1 VIDRLAANAPLS
13 LRAVKALTVRQLEC
27 HAGIPHNDV
36 DTLVR
41 AAVGSQDAREG
52 MLARLEKRATPTKDR
67 TAMTEPTGPLKGFRI
82 LDLTTVLFGPF
93 GTQTLGDWGAEII
106 KVESLTGDTWRT
118 SGQFRNRGMSGQF
131 MAANRNKR
139 SIALDLKHPDGKAVL
154 RRLIPTVDALVSNI
168 RPAGLARLGF
178 SYETCTEL
186 NPRLVY
192 AVATGFGQDGPWRA
206 RPAFDEIIQAASG
219 FASAMGTDEEPAF
232 VPSLIGDKI
241 CGMALTSAVTAAL
254 LHRERTGE
262 GQMVEVP
269 MLETL
274 AAFNSIE
281 MFGGMAFVPPIGP
294 SGYKR
299 MKARRP
305 VRTKDGWLTMLPYS
319 GANWCAFFEAVGHP
333 ECIEEFS
340 VRDPVARAR
349 NIDRIY
355 DRMRD
360 IAPSRT
366 TAEWEELLL
375 RIDVPHTGFAKLSE
389 VMEQPHLKAVG
400 LFQELDHPS
409 EGKIRQARPSA
420 RFSASPADIH
430 RLPPRLGEHTREV
443 LREVGYEQAEIEGLV
458 QKKAVGVD

>member
-1 VIDRLAANAPLS
+1 MSEL
-13 LRAVKALTVRQLEC
+13 
-27 HAGIPHNDV
+27 
-36 DTLVR
+36 
-41 AAVGSQDAREG
+41 
-52 MLARLEKRATPTKDR
+52 
-67 TAMTEPTGPLKGFRI
+67 TGPLKGLRI

-118 SGQFRNRGMSGQF
+118 SGVFRNRGMSGQF

-139 SIALDLKHPDGKAVL
+139 SLAVDLKHPEGKQVL
-154 RRLIPTVDALVSNI
+154 RRLIPSVDALVSNI

-178 SYETCTEL
+178 SYEACRTLT
-186 NPRLVY
+186 PRIVY
-192 AVATGFGQDGPWRA
+192 ASAVGFGQDGPWRA

-219 FASAMGTDEEPAF
+219 FASAMGTDDEPAF

-281 MFGGMAFVPPIGP
+281 MFGGLAFEPPIGP
-294 SGYKR
+294 AGYKR
-299 MKARRP
+299 MRARRP
-305 VRTKDGWLTMLPYS
+305 VRTKDGWMTMLPYS

-340 VRDPVARAR
+340 VRDPVTRAR

-355 DRMRD
+355 ERMRK
-360 IAPSRT
+360 IGPTRT
-366 TAEWEELLL
+366 TAEWEKLLL
-375 RIDVPHTGFAKLSE
+375 SIDVPHTAFARLSE
-389 VMEQPHLKAVG
+389 VTQQPHLKAVE

-409 EGKIRQARPSA
+409 EDMIRQARPPT
-420 RFSASPADIH
+420 RFSASPAGVH
-430 RLPPRLGEHTREV
+430 RLAPLLGEHTREV
-443 LREVGYEQAEIEGLV
+443 LRELGYSEPEIERLAEIR
-458 QKKAVGVD
+458 AVALGQRA

>member
-1 VIDRLAANAPLS
+1 MNPPS
-13 LRAVKALTVRQLEC
+13 
-27 HAGIPHNDV
+27 
-36 DTLVR
+36 
-41 AAVGSQDAREG
+41 
-52 MLARLEKRATPTKDR
+52 
-67 TAMTEPTGPLKGFRI
+67 GPLKGYRI

-139 SIALDLKHPDGKAVL
+139 SLALDLKHPDGKAVL
-154 RRLIPTVDALVSNI
+154 RKLIETSDALVSNI
-168 RPAGLARLGF
+168 RPAGLTRLGF
-178 SYETCTEL
+178 GYETCQEL
-186 NPRLVY
+186 NPKLVY

-219 FASAMGTDEEPAF
+219 FASAMGSDEEPAF

-281 MFGGMAFVPPIGP
+281 MFGGHAFVPPIGP

-319 GANWCAFFEAVGHP
+319 ADNWCAFFEAVGHP

-340 VRDPVARAR
+340 VRDPVLRAR
-349 NIDRIY
+349 NIDKIY
-355 DRMRD
+355 DRMRN

-366 TAEWEELLL
+366 TAEWEALLL
-375 RIDVPHTGFAKLSE
+375 RIDVPHTAFAKLTE
-389 VMEQPHLKAVG
+389 IAEQPHLKAVG
-400 LFQELDHPS
+400 MFVDLDHPT
-409 EGKIRQARPSA
+409 EGTVRQARPPA
-420 RFSASPADIH
+420 RFSRSPAGIH
-430 RLPPRLGEHTREV
+430 RMPPALGEHTREV
-443 LREVGYEQAEIEGLV
+443 LREAGYPPAEIESLIEA
-458 QKKAVGVD
+458 KAVGAGG

>member
-1 VIDRLAANAPLS
+1 
-13 LRAVKALTVRQLEC
+13 
-27 HAGIPHNDV
+27 
-36 DTLVR
+36 
-41 AAVGSQDAREG
+41 
-52 MLARLEKRATPTKDR
+52 
-67 TAMTEPTGPLKGFRI
+67 MTEPTGPLKGIRV

-118 SGQFRNRGMSGQF
+118 SGVFRNRGMSGQF
-131 MAANRNKR
+131 MAVNRNKR
-139 SIALDLKHPDGKAVL
+139 SISLDLKHPDGKEVL

-178 SYETCTEL
+178 SYEACREL
-186 NPRLVY
+186 NPRIIY
-192 AVATGFGQDGPWRA
+192 ATAVGFGQDGPWRA

-219 FASAMGTDEEPAF
+219 FASAMGTDEEPVF
-232 VPSLIGDKI
+232 VPSLVGDKI

-281 MFGGMAFVPPIGP
+281 MFGGIAFVPPTGP
-294 SGYKR
+294 AGYKR

-319 GANWCAFFEAVGHP
+319 GDNWCAFFEAVGHP
-333 ECIEEFS
+333 ECIEEFQ

-349 NIDRIY
+349 NIDRVY
-355 DRMRD
+355 ERMRE
-360 IAPSRT
+360 IAVTRT

-375 RIDVPHTGFAKLSE
+375 SIDVPHTAFTRLSE
-389 VMEQPHLKAVG
+389 VAEQPHLKAVG
-400 LFQELDHPS
+400 LLQEVEHPT
-409 EGKIRQARPSA
+409 EGTLLQARPPA
-420 RFSASPADIH
+420 KFSASPAKVR
-430 RLPPRLGEHTREV
+430 RLAPRLGEHTREV
-443 LREVGYEQAEIEGLV
+443 LREAGYGEAEIEALAER
-458 QKKAVGVD
+458 KAIRAG

>member
-1 VIDRLAANAPLS
+1 
-13 LRAVKALTVRQLEC
+13 
-27 HAGIPHNDV
+27 
-36 DTLVR
+36 
-41 AAVGSQDAREG
+41 
-52 MLARLEKRATPTKDR
+52 
-67 TAMTEPTGPLKGFRI
+67 MTESATTGPAGPLRGFRI
-82 LDLTTVLFGPF
+82 LDLTSVLFGPF

-106 KVESLTGDTWRT
+106 KIESLTGDTWRN

-139 SIALDLKHPDGKAVL
+139 SLALDLKHADGKAVL
-154 RRLIPTVDALVSNI
+154 RRLIATADALVSNI

-178 SYETCTEL
+178 SYDTCKEL

-219 FASAMGTDEEPAF
+219 FASAMGSDEEPAF
-232 VPSLIGDKI
+232 VPSLVGDKI

-281 MFGGMAFVPPIGP
+281 MFGGYAFVPPIGP

-319 GANWCAFFEAVGHP
+319 GENWCAFFEAVGHP
-333 ECIEEFS
+333 GCIEEFS
-340 VRDPVARAR
+340 VRDAVLRAR

-360 IAPSRT
+360 IAPTRT

-389 VMEQPHLKAVG
+389 IAEQPHLKAVG
-400 LFQELDHPS
+400 LFQELDHPT
-409 EGKIRQARPSA
+409 EGKIRQARPPA
-420 RFSASPADIH
+420 RFSASPAGVR
-430 RLPPRLGEHTREV
+430 RLAPRLGEHTREV
-443 LREVGYEQAEIEGLV
+443 LREVGYEQAEIDGLIE
-458 QKKAVGVD
+458 KKAVGAA

>member
-1 VIDRLAANAPLS
+1 
-13 LRAVKALTVRQLEC
+13 
-27 HAGIPHNDV
+27 
-36 DTLVR
+36 
-41 AAVGSQDAREG
+41 
-52 MLARLEKRATPTKDR
+52 M
-67 TAMTEPTGPLKGFRI
+67 TAPTGPLKGFRI

-106 KVESLTGDTWRT
+106 KVETLTGDTWRN

-139 SIALDLKHPDGKAVL
+139 SIALDLKHPGGKAAL
-154 RRLIPTVDALVSNI
+154 RRLLPTVDALVSNI

-178 SYETCTEL
+178 SYEVCHEL
-186 NPRLVY
+186 NPKLIY

-219 FASAMGTDEEPAF
+219 FASAMGTDDEPAF
-232 VPSLIGDKI
+232 VPSLIGDKL

-281 MFGGMAFVPPIGP
+281 MFGGLAFEPPIGP
-294 SGYKR
+294 SGYNR

-305 VRTKDGWLTMLPYS
+305 VRTRDGWLTMLPYS
-319 GANWCAFFEAVGHP
+319 GDNWCAFFEAVGLP

-340 VRDPVARAR
+340 VRDPVKRAR
-349 NIDRIY
+349 NIDAIY
-355 DRMRD
+355 ERMRE
-360 IAPSRT
+360 IAPTRT
-366 TAEWEELLL
+366 TAEWETLLL
-375 RIDVPHTGFAKLSE
+375 RIDVPHTAFAKLSE
-389 VMEQPHLKAVG
+389 IAEQPHLKAVG
-400 LFQELDHPS
+400 MFPVLDHPT
-409 EGKIRQARPSA
+409 EGKIRQARPPA
-420 RFSASPADIH
+420 RFSASPAGIH
-430 RLPPRLGEHTREV
+430 RMPPRLGQHTAEV
-443 LREVGYEQAEIEGLV
+443 LREAGYTAEEIEGLV
-458 QKKAVGVD
+458 EGKAAGVG

>member
-1 VIDRLAANAPLS
+1 
-13 LRAVKALTVRQLEC
+13 
-27 HAGIPHNDV
+27 
-36 DTLVR
+36 
-41 AAVGSQDAREG
+41 
-52 MLARLEKRATPTKDR
+52 
-67 TAMTEPTGPLKGFRI
+67 
-82 LDLTTVLFGPF
+82 VLFGPF
-93 GTQTLGDWGAEII
+93 GTQTLGDWGAEVI
-106 KVESLTGDTWRT
+106 KVESLAGDTWRT
-118 SGQFRNRGMSGQF
+118 SGVFRNRGMSGQF

-139 SIALDLKHPDGKAVL
+139 SVALDLKHPEGKQVL
-154 RRLIPTVDALVSNI
+154 RRLIPTADALVSNI

-178 SYETCTEL
+178 SYAACREL
-186 NPRLVY
+186 NARIVY
-192 AVATGFGQDGPWRA
+192 ASAVGFGQDGPWRA

-241 CGMALTSAVTAAL
+241 CGMALTAAVTAAL
-254 LHRERTGE
+254 LHRERTGQ

-281 MFGGMAFVPPIGP
+281 MFGGMAFEPPLGP
-294 SGYKR
+294 AGYRR

-333 ECIEEFS
+333 GCIEEFQ

-355 DRMRD
+355 DRMRE
-360 IAPSRT
+360 IAVTRT

-375 RIDVPHTGFAKLSE
+375 SIDVPHTAFAKLSE
-389 VMEQPHLKAVG
+389 VTEQPHLKAVG
-400 LFQELDHPS
+400 LFQELEHPS
-409 EGKIRQARPSA
+409 EGAIRQARPPT
-420 RFSASPADIH
+420 RFSGSPARVH
-430 RLPPRLGEHTREV
+430 RLAPRLGEHTREV
-443 LREVGYEQAEIEGLV
+443 LREVGYGEAEIDRLV
-458 QKKAVGVD
+458 ERRAVGVI

>member
-1 VIDRLAANAPLS
+1 M
-13 LRAVKALTVRQLEC
+13 TTTTT
-27 HAGIPHNDV
+27 G
-36 DTLVR
+36 
-41 AAVGSQDAREG
+41 
-52 MLARLEKRATPTKDR
+52 TPN
-67 TAMTEPTGPLKGFRI
+67 GPLKGFRI

-106 KVESLTGDTWRT
+106 KVETLTGDTWRN

-131 MAANRNKR
+131 MAVNRNKR
-139 SIALDLKHPDGKAVL
+139 SIALDLKNADAKAVL

-178 SYETCTEL
+178 SYEVCKEL
-186 NPRLVY
+186 NPKIVY
-192 AVATGFGQDGPWRA
+192 AVATGFGQNGPWAA

-219 FASAMGTDEEPAF
+219 FASAMGTDDEPAF
-232 VPSLIGDKI
+232 VPSLIGDKL

-281 MFGGMAFVPPIGP
+281 MFGGLAFVPPIGP
-294 SGYKR
+294 SGYNR

-319 GANWCAFFEAVGHP
+319 GDNWCAFFEAVGLP

-340 VRDPVARAR
+340 VRDPVQRAR
-349 NIDRIY
+349 NIDKIY
-355 DRMRD
+355 DRMRE
-360 IAPSRT
+360 IAPTRT
-366 TAEWEELLL
+366 TKEWEDLLL
-375 RIDVPHTGFAKLSE
+375 GIDVPHTAFAKLSE
-389 VMEQPHLKAVG
+389 IEEQPHLKAVG
-400 LFQELDHPS
+400 MFPEIDHPT
-409 EGKIRQARPSA
+409 EGKIRQARPPA
-420 RFSASPADIH
+420 RFSASPAGIH
-430 RLPPRLGEHTREV
+430 RLPPRLGEHSKEV
-443 LREVGYEQAEIEGLV
+443 LREAGFDEAEIDRLIAA
-458 QKKAVGVD
+458 KAVGAA

>member
-1 VIDRLAANAPLS
+1 
-13 LRAVKALTVRQLEC
+13 
-27 HAGIPHNDV
+27 
-36 DTLVR
+36 
-41 AAVGSQDAREG
+41 
-52 MLARLEKRATPTKDR
+52 
-67 TAMTEPTGPLKGFRI
+67 MTEPTGPLKGFRI

-118 SGQFRNRGMSGQF
+118 SGVFRNRGMSGQF

-139 SIALDLKHPDGKAVL
+139 SIALDLKHPGGKEVL
-154 RRLIPTVDALVSNI
+154 QRLIPTVDALVSNI
-168 RPAGLARLGF
+168 RPAALERLGF
-178 SYETCTEL
+178 SYEVCREL
-186 NPRLVY
+186 NPGIVY
-192 AVATGFGQDGPWRA
+192 VAAVGFGQDGPWRA

-219 FASAMGTDEEPAF
+219 FASAMGTDDEPAF

-281 MFGGMAFVPPIGP
+281 MFGGIAFVPPVGP
-294 SGYKR
+294 AGYKR

-333 ECIEEFS
+333 ECIEELQ

-375 RIDVPHTGFAKLSE
+375 SIDVPHTAFARLSE
-389 VMEQPHLKAVG
+389 VAEQPHLKAVG
-400 LFQELDHPS
+400 LFQDVEHPT
-409 EGKIRQARPSA
+409 EGTIRQARPPV
-420 RFSASPADIH
+420 RFSASPAAIH
-430 RLPPRLGEHTREV
+430 RLPPRLGEHSREL
-443 LREVGYEQAEIEGLV
+443 LREVGYSEPEIDGLV
-458 QKKAVGVD
+458 DRRVVGIG

>member
-1 VIDRLAANAPLS
+1 M
-13 LRAVKALTVRQLEC
+13 LR
-27 HAGIPHNDV
+27 G
-36 DTLVR
+36 DT
-41 AAVGSQDAREG
+41 GH
-52 MLARLEKRATPTKDR
+52 PTKDD
-67 TAMTEPTGPLKGFRI
+67 TAMTEPATRQPSGPLKGYRI

-93 GTQTLGDWGAEII
+93 GTQTLGDWGAEVI
-106 KVESLTGDTWRT
+106 KVETLTGDTWRT

-139 SIALDLKHPDGKAVL
+139 SIAVDLKSEGGKEVL
-154 RRLIPTVDALVSNI
+154 RRLIATADALVSNI

-178 SYETCTEL
+178 SYEACKAL
-186 NPRLVY
+186 NPKIVY
-192 AVATGFGQDGPWRA
+192 ASATGFGQDGPWAA

-232 VPSLIGDKI
+232 VPSLIGDKL

-281 MFGGMAFVPPIGP
+281 MFGGLAFVPPIGP

-299 MKARRP
+299 MKERKP

-319 GANWCAFFEAVGHP
+319 GENWCAFFEAVGHP
-333 ECIEEFS
+333 ECIEEFQ
-340 VRDPVARAR
+340 VRDPVARGR

-355 DRMRD
+355 ARMRE
-360 IAPSRT
+360 IAPGRT

-375 RIDVPHTGFAKLSE
+375 RIDVPHTAFTKLTE
-389 VMEQPHLKAVG
+389 VAEQPHLKAVG
-400 LFQELDHPS
+400 MFPELEHPT
-409 EGKIRQARPSA
+409 EGNIRQARPPA
-420 RFSASPADIH
+420 RFSASPAGIN

-443 LREVGYEQAEIEGLV
+443 LREAGYADADIEVLV
-458 QKKAVGVD
+458 AQKAVGAL

>member
-1 VIDRLAANAPLS
+1 MN
-13 LRAVKALTVRQLEC
+13 Q
-27 HAGIPHNDV
+27 
-36 DTLVR
+36 
-41 AAVGSQDAREG
+41 
-52 MLARLEKRATPTKDR
+52 
-67 TAMTEPTGPLKGFRI
+67 PTGPLKGYRI

-93 GTQTLGDWGAEII
+93 GTQTLGDWGAEVI
-106 KVESLTGDTWRT
+106 KVETLTGDTWRT

-139 SIALDLKHPDGKAVL
+139 SIAVDLKHPDGKAVL
-154 RRLIPTVDALVSNI
+154 RSLIATADALVSNI
-168 RPAGLARLGF
+168 RPAGLTRLGF
-178 SYETCTEL
+178 SYEVCKEL
-186 NPRLVY
+186 NPKIIY

-232 VPSLIGDKI
+232 VPSLIGDKL

-281 MFGGMAFVPPIGP
+281 MFGGLAFVPPIGP

-299 MKARRP
+299 MKARKP

-319 GANWCAFFEAVGHP
+319 GENWCAFFDAVGHP

-340 VRDPVARAR
+340 VRDPVKRAQ

-366 TAEWEELLL
+366 TAEWEDLLL
-375 RIDVPHTGFAKLSE
+375 RIDVPHTAFAKLSE
-389 VMEQPHLKAVG
+389 VAEQPHLKAVG
-400 LFQELDHPS
+400 MFPELDHPT
-409 EGKIRQARPSA
+409 EGKIRQARPPA
-420 RFSASPADIH
+420 RFSASPAGIH
-430 RLPPRLGEHTREV
+430 RMAPRLGEHTAEV
-443 LREVGYEQAEIEGLV
+443 LREAGYSQEDIDELIE
-458 QKKAVGVD
+458 KKAVGATN

>member
-1 VIDRLAANAPLS
+1 
-13 LRAVKALTVRQLEC
+13 
-27 HAGIPHNDV
+27 
-36 DTLVR
+36 
-41 AAVGSQDAREG
+41 
-52 MLARLEKRATPTKDR
+52 M
-67 TAMTEPTGPLKGFRI
+67 TGPLHGFRI

-93 GTQTLGDWGAEII
+93 GTQTLGDWGADII

-131 MAANRNKR
+131 MAVNRNKR
-139 SIALDLKHPDGKAVL
+139 SIALNLKHEDGKAVL
-154 RRLIPTVDALVSNI
+154 RKLIASVDALVSNV

-178 SYETCTEL
+178 GYETCKAI
-186 NPRLVY
+186 NPKLVY

-299 MKARRP
+299 MKARKP

-319 GANWCAFFEAVGHP
+319 GENWCAFFEAVGHP
-333 ECIEEFS
+333 ECIEEYG
-340 VRDPVARAR
+340 VRDPVLRAR
-349 NIDRIY
+349 NIDKVY

-366 TAEWEELLL
+366 TAEWEALLL
-375 RIDVPHTGFAKLSE
+375 KLDVPHTSFTKLTE
-389 VMEQPHLKAVG
+389 VHEQEHLKAVG
-400 LFQELDHPS
+400 MFPEVDHPT
-409 EGKIRQARPSA
+409 EGKLRQARPPA
-420 RFSASPADIH
+420 RFSATPASV
-430 RLPPRLGEHTREV
+430 RRPAPLLGQHTREL
-443 LREVGYEQAEIEGLV
+443 LREAGFADADIDRMAEA
-458 QKKAVGVD
+458 KAIGGA

>member
-1 VIDRLAANAPLS
+1 
-13 LRAVKALTVRQLEC
+13 
-27 HAGIPHNDV
+27 
-36 DTLVR
+36 
-41 AAVGSQDAREG
+41 
-52 MLARLEKRATPTKDR
+52 MTPP
-67 TAMTEPTGPLKGFRI
+67 AGPLTGYRI
-82 LDLTTVLFGPF
+82 LDLTSVLFGPF

-106 KVESLTGDTWRT
+106 KIESLTGDSWRT
-118 SGQFRNRGMSGQF
+118 SGVFRNRGMSGQF
-131 MAANRNKR
+131 MAVNRNKR

-154 RRLIPTVDALVSNI
+154 RRLIPTADALVSNV

-178 SYETCTEL
+178 SYEACCEL
-186 NPRLVY
+186 KSDLVY

-219 FASAMGTDEEPAF
+219 FASAMGTDDEPAF

-254 LHRERTGE
+254 LHRERTGQ
-262 GQMVEVP
+262 GQMLEVP

-281 MFGGMAFVPPIGP
+281 MFGGIAFVPPIGP
-294 SGYKR
+294 AGYKR
-299 MKARRP
+299 MKARKP

-333 ECIEEFS
+333 ECIEEYG
-340 VRDPVARAR
+340 VRDPVRRAQ
-349 NIDRIY
+349 NIDKVY

-375 RIDVPHTGFAKLSE
+375 RIDVPHTGFSKLTE
-389 VMEQPHLKAVG
+389 VHEQPHLKAVA
-400 LFQELDHPS
+400 LFQDVEHPT
-409 EGKIRQARPSA
+409 EGTIRQARPPA
-420 RFSASPADIH
+420 RFSKSPASL
-430 RLPPRLGEHTREV
+430 RRMAPRLGEHTRDILQEA
-443 LREVGYEQAEIEGLV
+443 GYAEAEIEALLAA
-458 QKKAVGVD
+458 KAVAAAA